1 MDEVT
6 FLHESHAP
14 EVSLPAVVLI
24 HYGAPD
30 LTKRCLESLHEVEP
44 EPHRVIVVDHGPEP
58 GLGRALEGAH
68 PRLTVLEDFSNP
80 GFGCGCNRGASHAF
94 ASGASAVWFLN
105 NDAVLEGP
113 TLAPLMKL
121 VEAHPEV
128 GLWGTHQQNGRRLQG
143 ADRMDG
149 WFCRGIRQSSFTPP
163 AGCRRLTAL
172 ESLSGAS
179 LLVSRTAWERIGP
192 WPTGYFLYWEDAA
205 WCRRAHAV
213 GLPIVISDLR
223 IIHRSARTVG
233 KRSPLQAFYSA
244 RNRLLLHRELHPDRC
259 MERFWIALYVFQM
272 RLFQGR
278 PRLLRAA
285 WHGVWAAHRGLD
297 GRDPRY

>member
-1 MDEVT
+1 MT
-6 FLHESHAP
+6 FLHEQHAP
-14 EVSLPAVVLI
+14 ELSLPAVVLI
-24 HYGAPD
+24 HFGSPD
-30 LTKRCLESLHEVEP
+30 LTKRCLESLRELEL
-44 EPHRVIVVDHGPEP
+44 EPHSVIIVDHGPEP
-58 GLGRALEGAH
+58 GLGRSLEGVH
-68 PRLTVLEDFSNP
+68 PRLSVLEDFSNP
-80 GFGCGCNRGASHAF
+80 GFGCGCNRGAAHAF
-94 ASGASAVWFLN
+94 DAGASAVWFLN

-113 TLAPLMKL
+113 TLAPLMRL

-149 WFCRGIRQSSFTPP
+149 WFCRGIRQGALAVPE
-163 AGCRRLTAL
+163 GCRQLTPR
-172 ESLSGAS
+172 ETLSGAS
-179 LLVSRTAWERIGP
+179 LLVSRGAWERIGC
-192 WPTGYFLYWEDAA
+192 WPTGFFLYWEDAA
-205 WCRRAHAV
+205 WCRKAHAL
-213 GLPIVISDLR
+213 GLPIILSGLR

-244 RNRLLLHRELHPDRC
+244 RNRLLLHRELHPNRC
-259 MERFWIALYVFQM
+259 V

-285 WHGVWAAHRGLD
+285 WHGVWAAHHGLD

>member
-6 FLHESHAP
+6 FLHESHTL
-14 EVSLPAVVLI
+14 EVSLPAVVLV
-24 HYGAPD
+24 HYGTAD
-30 LTKRCLESLHEVEP
+30 LTKRCLESLRDIEC
-44 EPHRVIVVDHGPEP
+44 EPHRVIVVDHGPVP
-58 GLGRALEGAH
+58 GLGRSLEGVR

-80 GFGCGCNRGASHAF
+80 GFGCGCNRGAEHAF
-94 ASGASAVWFLN
+94 ATGASAVWFLN
-105 NDAVLEGP
+105 NDALLAGP
-113 TLAPLMKL
+113 TLAPLMALMK
-121 VEAHPEV
+121 AHPEV

-149 WFCRGIRQSSFTPP
+149 WFRRGVRQIPFAPP
-163 AGCRRLTAL
+163 AGCRLLSTR

-179 LLVSRTAWERIGP
+179 LLVSRAAWERIGP

-205 WCRRAHAV
+205 WCRRVHGL

-244 RNRLLLHRELHPDRC
+244 RNRLLLHRELFPDRC
-259 MERFWIALYVFQM
+259 GERFWIALYVFQM

-278 PRLLRAA
+278 PGLLKAA
-285 WHGVWAAHRGLD
+285 WHGVWAAHRRLD

>member
-24 HYGAPD
+24 HYGSPD
-30 LTKRCLESLHEVEP
+30 LTKRCLESLYEVEP

-80 GFGCGCNRGASHAF
+80 GFGCGCNRGAAHAF

-105 NDAVLEGP
+105 NDALLEGP
-113 TLAPLMKL
+113 TLAPLTRLM
-121 VEAHPEV
+121 EAHPEV

-149 WFCRGIRQSSFTPP
+149 WFCRGVRQSPFTAP
-163 AGCRRLTAL
+163 AGCRRLTPL

-179 LLVSRTAWERIGP
+179 LLVSRAVWERLGP

-205 WCRRAHAV
+205 WCRRAHALD
-213 GLPIVISDLR
+213 LPVVISDLR

-233 KRSPLQAFYSA
+233 KRSPVQAFYSA

-259 MERFWIALYVFQM
+259 VERFWIALYVFQM